1 VRVSVGYL
9 SDTPEGAVVSVRA
22 QPRSSRAG
30 IDSILGD
37 AVKVRIR
44 SAPVEGKA
52 NKELVETLA
61 DFFGLS
67 KSSVCIK
74 GGETSKTKRLLLR
87 GLSAAEADRMILAAV
102 GA

>member
-1 VRVSVGYL
+1 MAYF
-9 SDTPEGAVVSVRA
+9 TETAEGVIVSVRA
-22 QPRSSRAG
+22 RPRSSKSG
-30 IDSILGD
+30 VEGILGD
-37 AVKVRIR
+37 ALKVRIR
-44 SAPVEGKA
+44 SAPVDGKA
-52 NKELVETLA
+52 NKELIETLA

-87 GLSAAEADRMILAAV
+87 GLSAAEADRMILAAI